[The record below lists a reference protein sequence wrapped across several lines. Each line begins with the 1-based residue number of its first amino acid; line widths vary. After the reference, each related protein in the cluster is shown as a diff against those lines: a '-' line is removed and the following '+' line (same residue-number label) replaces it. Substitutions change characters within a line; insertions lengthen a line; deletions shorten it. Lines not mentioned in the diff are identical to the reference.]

1 MGEENVAVV
10 FSKPS
15 TVVLE
20 QRPMPQ
26 LNEGQVLIK
35 TRKTLISTGTELTI
49 LSGEFP
55 KDSIWEK
62 YGVFPFQPGY
72 DNIGI
77 IVDVGEKVDRK
88 LVGKRV
94 ATYCV
99 HAKYV
104 SSDKDMLRFVRDEV
118 SDEEAAFFTIA
129 EIVLNSVR
137 RANVRLGESAV
148 IYGAGLLG
156 QLTAQVCRL
165 CGARPVAVVDVSNK
179 RLEMLPKDPVI
190 VKVNPK
196 EVDVEKTVF
205 TCTRGRKADVVF
217 EVTGN
222 PGLIPSEFKVLR
234 RQGRFVVLSSPRGPT
249 LFDFHDLCNSPS
261 FTIIGT
267 HNSSH
272 PPIETPDNP
281 WTMMRHSEL
290 FFDLVVS
297 GEINVKGLVTHQESY
312 KKAPEIYDKL
322 LKDRTQAMGVIL
334 DWTGMTHLKKH

>member
-1 MGEENVAVV
+1 MNEENVAVV
-10 FSKPS
+10 FSKPC

-20 QRPMPQ
+20 QKPMPR
-26 LNEGQVLIK
+26 LKEGEVLIR

-55 KDSIWEK
+55 KDSMWAK
-62 YGVFPFQPGY
+62 YGVFPSQPGY
-72 DNIGI
+72 DNVGT
-77 IVDVGEKVDRK
+77 IVEVGEKVSGE

-94 ATYCV
+94 ATYGA
-99 HAKYV
+99 HARYV
-104 SSDKDMLRFVRDEV
+104 SSNQDMLRFVRDEV

-129 EIVLNSVR
+129 EIALNSVR

-165 CGARPVAVVDVSNK
+165 CGARPVAVVDVSNQ
-179 RLEMLPKDPVI
+179 RLEMLPKDQAI
-190 VKVNPK
+190 IKVNPK
-196 EVDVEKTVF
+196 EADVEKTVF
-205 TCTRGRKADVVF
+205 KHTKGRKADVVF

-222 PGLIPSEFKVLR
+222 PDLILSEFKVLR

-272 PPIETPDNP
+272 PPVETPDNP
-281 WTMMRHSEL
+281 WTMKKHSEL

-297 GEINVKGLVTHQESY
+297 GEINVKALITHREPY
-312 KKAPEIYDKL
+312 KKAPELYAML

-334 DWTGMTHLKKH
+334 DWA